1 MDFVPFE
8 LKNIIEYIPLCIII
22 VIILIATLTWHVI
35 IEKIH
40 YLITLIVMFIWAVYL
55 FIGDSNSVWNWSN
68 QPNTG
73 NPGGPPQPSYL
84 ITPPTAINNPA
95 STILTAIASL
105 AVIGVGLWLGFT
117 SQNYDRNFDLK
128 NGTLFTTIGS
138 IITALSVLAGLYII
152 INVVRNNTNNKANSV
167 VIPMALI
174 GLSVGIY
181 FIITGKN
188 IDKNMKNGTP
198 IDKSKT
204 VSIDMQKLGLVGG
217 LFFQI
222 TGVLVLLACMYF
234 FMIFDSTQPWAIIV
248 RTLLWII
255 LFVGGVLI
263 LTTPNIS
270 RAISKLLDLENNSI
284 DGSIDSAKSI
294 FVSHGAVYV
303 ILSFIAFILCIGGL
317 RKMQTYAATGVFLL
331 LSLVGLFIWNIVVSA
346 NEHKSL
352 ESEYD
357 LNEMKKQTNPRFTFY
372 QQIREEAINNVK
384 LQGRDTNVAGTIDL
398 TKEVKDIMQT
408 KVNNLIMREK
418 PNSIINI
425 TISAISLVLVVL
437 MALFRYLKYEITD
450 VLRLPREFFNV
461 LGHHSIQQ
469 ATQPPPP
476 PVFPKSEYLTHD
488 RVDNL
493 TGNDWNDIISLH
505 DDTVLNIPE
514 NFSKPVVNLAALS
527 RWNMFLSAVL
537 IILWVVVI
545 YNYVTTSDKTEM
557 WIATAFDVTMY
568 SKVKE
573 LLSAFFITILVAL
586 SVAAVLLIPVVKEFN
601 SEGVDNLLKFAE
613 SIQVWQWGQV
623 ASKTGYFL
631 GLLFACIL
639 WFLLLWI
646 PIQFNPDANSVWQ
659 TSGANVGDWPS
670 GFQLYF
676 IMVTVFCW
684 FFKSVLN
691 TDKVI
696 DQDFRLESSVITII
710 RAILTTLYLIP
721 LSAWTFLK
729 CIIWLLIV
737 IFTFG
742 QVDNCKESFAAELR
756 KFGTIVT
763 GINLTSSV
771 DLRFF
776 NNLFGN
782 QAPLPQSVTSVVPV
796 RPPMQVSNV
805 PSNQAAITIDQTKVS
820 VITKL
825 IKSIIIIISCVMI
838 VLTIIY
844 GFYQLKQKAYTST
857 SADGTSSTSSTQG
870 LDSSTTTFI
879 YVVLG
884 LLTVAGIVALIRDK
898 TQKSGAEDPE
908 RLIFDNYHPEDES
921 KPGRQLTFTM
931 THIIYVVLM
940 IIVWVYDRDVDN
952 DNKMSILGMAI
963 LGAVIL
969 LFHFCLEIVDTN
981 DLTDRVGGSN
991 IQNLF
996 ENIRFLVNVVF
1007 LTILCVLAYYKMHAL
1022 MIVLLIVMF
1031 LFHLSK
1037 SKIGILILKLLW
1049 LCIIYIPCIILDA
1062 INSWRNMLG
1071 TTTRPIWILLF
1082 VEIIIIA
1089 LMFGIPYLI
1098 NKAGTSES
1106 QIILAPVPLMLQH
1119 DTKLTTESKE
1129 IFIYHNTGT
1138 NRTAEDN
1145 DANCSPEEKKRYNYS
1160 ISGWFWV
1167 NGSVTSKDQD
1177 LTIFDFAG
1185 VPKLTYNPYQA
1196 NFKVTCK
1203 TVGTDGTIYDGS
1215 NVKVIYESHDKLVQN
1230 DEYKEFV
1237 MANELQI
1244 TKQIPLQKW
1253 NYFVINYDGKTMDV
1267 FLNEELVGKSSFIIP
1282 YITVERLISG
1292 ESTNGTG
1299 LNGNI
1304 CNVIFSKTPMTT
1316 EQIRWT
1322 YNTLKTAEPPLIGTK
1337 TIADEVN
1344 NAGKTDIY
1352 SK

>member
-8 LKNIIEYIPLCIII
+8 LKNIIEYVPLCIII
-22 VIILIATLTWHVI
+22 VIILIATLTWNVL

-55 FIGDSNSVWNWSN
+55 FIGDSNSVWNWNN
-68 QPNTG
+68 QQPPL
-73 NPGGPPQPSYL
+73 NPGGPPLPPLPSYI
-84 ITPPTAINNPA
+84 ITPPPARANPI
-95 STILTAIASL
+95 STILTALASL

-117 SQNYDRNFDLK
+117 SQNYDKNFDLK

-138 IITALSVLAGLYII
+138 IITALSVLAGIYII
-152 INVVRNNTNNKANSV
+152 INVLRNNTNNTANAV
-167 VIPMALI
+167 VIPMGII
-174 GLSVGIY
+174 GLAVGIY
-181 FIITGKN
+181 LIVTGKN
-188 IDKNMKNGTP
+188 IDKNMKNGSP

-204 VSIDMQKLGLVGG
+204 VNIDMQKLGLVGG

-222 TGVLVLLACMYF
+222 TGVLVLLACMF
-234 FMIFDSTQPWAIIV
+234 FFKILDSNQAWAMLV
-248 RTLLWII
+248 RTILWIV
-255 LFVGGVLI
+255 LFIAGVLI

-270 RAISKLLDLENNSI
+270 RGISKLLDLENNNI
-284 DGSIDSAKSI
+284 DSSIDSAKSI
-294 FVSHGAVYV
+294 YVSHGAVYV

-331 LSLVGLFIWNIVVSA
+331 LSLIGLFIWNIVVSV
-346 NEHKSL
+346 NEHKNL

-398 TKEVKDIMQT
+398 TNEVKDIMQT
-408 KVNNLIMREK
+408 KVNNLIMKEK
-418 PNSIINI
+418 PNSIVNI
-425 TISAISLVLVVL
+425 TISSISLVFVIL
-437 MALFRYLKYEITD
+437 MSIFRYLKYEITD

-461 LGHHSIQQ
+461 FGHHAFPQ
-469 ATQPPPP
+469 AIAPPALS
-476 PVFPKSEYLTHD
+476 KSEYLTHD
-488 RVDNL
+488 RIDNL

-505 DDTVLNIPE
+505 DDTAPNIPE

-537 IILWVVVI
+537 IILWVVAI

-557 WIATAFDVTMY
+557 WIATSFDVSMY
-568 SKVKE
+568 SNVKD
-573 LLSAFFITILVAL
+573 LLSAFFITILVGL

-613 SIQVWQWGQV
+613 SIQVWQWQEV
-623 ASKTGYFL
+623 TTRSGYLL
-631 GLLFACIL
+631 GLLFASII

-646 PIQFNPDANSVWQ
+646 PIQFNPDANAVWQ
-659 TSGANVGDWPS
+659 TSGVNVGDWPS
-670 GFQLYF
+670 GFKLYF
-676 IMVTVFCW
+676 IMVTVFSW

-691 TDKVI
+691 TDKRI
-696 DQDFRLESSVITII
+696 DYDFKSESAVITII
-710 RAILTTLYLIP
+710 RSILTTLYLIP
-721 LSAWTFLK
+721 LTAWTFLK

-742 QVDNCKESFAAELR
+742 QVDNCKESFAEELR

-763 GINLTSSV
+763 GINLNSNV

-782 QAPLPQSVTSVVPV
+782 RAPTPQSVTTVVPV

-805 PSNQAAITIDQTKVS
+805 PSNQAAITVDQTKVS

-844 GFYQLKQKAYTST
+844 GFYQLKQKAYTNTST
-857 SADGTSSTSSTQG
+857 DGNSSTSSAQG
-870 LDSSTTTFI
+870 LDPSTTTFI

-884 LLTVAGIVALIRDK
+884 LLTVAGIVAVIRDK

-921 KPGRQLTFTM
+921 KPGRQLTFMM

-969 LFHFCLEIVDTN
+969 LFHFCLEIIDTN

-1007 LTILCVLAYYKMHAL
+1007 LTLICVLGYYKMHTL
-1022 MIVLLIVMF
+1022 MIVLLVVMF

-1037 SKIGILILKLLW
+1037 SKIGLLILKLLW

-1062 INSWRNMLG
+1062 INSGRNILG

-1106 QIILAPVPLMLQH
+1106 QIILAPVPLMLQN

-1138 NRTAEDN
+1138 NRTAADN

-1160 ISGWFWV
+1160 ISGWFWI

-1215 NVKVIYESHDKLVQN
+1215 NVKVIYESHDNLVQN

-1322 YNTLKTAEPPLIGTK
+1322 YNTLKTVEPPLIGTK

-1344 NAGKTDIY
+1344 NVGKTDIY